1 MKKSFMPK
9 IYALCLLAVSLF
21 SCKQSAAPQPDMLLR
36 QFVPAEHILIGATVN
51 QWQVAADLGLTDHP
65 VDGSYALVGNR
76 DQVMMEAALVPH
88 QFNCITSENCLK
100 SEIVA
105 PEKGVW
111 DFVLGD
117 QFVAYAQKHHLTVIG
132 HSPIWHSQCA
142 KWITR
147 DEEGNLV
154 DEATLRENIRLYI
167 TTVYQHFRGQIKGY
181 DVVNEAIEE
190 DGSYRQSDFYRIMGE
205 EFIDWAFQ
213 CAMEADPDAELYY
226 NDYSMAAPGKRATV
240 VAMIERLKSKGI
252 RIDAV
257 GLQTHIGMD
266 FPEMSEYEAS
276 MEAFIAAGVD
286 VQLTETD
293 ISILPNP
300 YAGADVA
307 TRLDYTPEK
316 DPYVDGVPAEALHAW
331 QARYK
336 ALFDV
341 VNRHADHV
349 RRVTFWGV
357 TDASS
362 WKNDFPIPGRTDY
375 PLPFD
380 RQGMFK
386 L

>member
-1 MKKSFMPK
+1 MSK
-9 IYALCLLAVSLF
+9 IYAMCLLTMLF
-21 SCKQSAAPQPDMLLR
+21 SACKHSSEQQDCMLLR
-36 QFVPAEHILIGATVN
+36 QFIPAEHILIGATVN
-51 QWQVAADLGLTDHP
+51 QWQVAADLGVSEHQ

-76 DQVMMEAALVPH
+76 DQVMMEAALVPQ
-88 QFNCITSENCLK
+88 QFNCVTSENCLK

-111 DFVLGD
+111 DFELGD
-117 QFVAYAQKHHLTVIG
+117 QFVAYAQKHHLTIIG

-147 DEEGNLV
+147 DENGYLV

-167 TTVYQHFRGQIKGY
+167 TTVYQHFRGKIKGY

-190 DGSYRQSDFYRIMGE
+190 DGTYRQSDFYRIMGE

-226 NDYSMAAPGKRATV
+226 NDYSMAEPGKRATV
-240 VAMIERLKSKGI
+240 VAMIKRLKSKGI

-266 FPEMSEYEAS
+266 FPSLNEYEAS

-300 YAGADVA
+300 YSGADVA
-307 TRLDYTPEK
+307 TRFDYSSEK
-316 DPYVDGVPAEALHAW
+316 DPYVEGLPEDALHAW
-331 QARYK
+331 QERYK
-336 ALFDV
+336 ALFAI
-341 VNRHADHV
+341 VNRHAEHV

-380 RQGMFK
+380 RQGQFK
-386 L
+386 F

>member
-1 MKKSFMPK
+1 
-9 IYALCLLAVSLF
+9 
-21 SCKQSAAPQPDMLLR
+21 MLLR
-36 QFVPAEHILIGATVN
+36 SFIPAEHILLGATVN
-51 QWQVAADLGLTDHP
+51 QWQVAADLGQSEHQ
-65 VDGSYALVGNR
+65 VDASYQLVGNR
-76 DQVMMEAALVPH
+76 DQVLIEASLVPH

-111 DFVLGD
+111 DFELGD

-142 KWITR
+142 KWLTR

-154 DEATLRENIRLYI
+154 DEATLKENIRLYI

-181 DVVNEAIEE
+181 DVVNEAIED
-190 DGSYRQSDFYRIMGE
+190 DGSYRKSDFYLIMGE
-205 EFIDWAFQ
+205 EFIDWAFL

-226 NDYSMAAPGKRATV
+226 NDYSMAEPGKRATV
-240 VAMIERLKSKGI
+240 VAMIERLRSKGI

-266 FPEMSEYEAS
+266 YPDLSEYEAS
-276 MEAFIAAGVD
+276 MEAFIGAGVD

-300 YAGADVA
+300 YSGADVA

-316 DPYVDGVPAEALHAW
+316 DPYTQGVPAEAMKAW
-331 QARYK
+331 QERYL
-336 ALFDV
+336 ALFDI
-341 VNRHADHV
+341 VNRHAQHV

-362 WKNDFPIPGRTDY
+362 WKNDFPIHGRTDY

-380 RQGMFK
+380 RQGRFK